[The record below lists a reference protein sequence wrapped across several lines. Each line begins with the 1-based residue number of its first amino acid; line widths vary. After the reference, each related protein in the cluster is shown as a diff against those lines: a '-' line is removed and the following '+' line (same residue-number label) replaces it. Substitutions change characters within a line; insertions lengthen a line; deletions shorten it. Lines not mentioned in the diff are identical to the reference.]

1 MRKHTH
7 LAREFNYDNGST
19 ERQGLYKSHMVNWG
33 CAPFTNKCMHGHD
46 LSGSEEEK
54 NQNYCRNFC
63 KAMCEQ
69 CLSDGEKRQ

>member
-7 LAREFNYDNGST
+7 LAREFNYDNGLT

-33 CAPFTNKCMHGHD
+33 CAPFTNKYMHGHD

-54 NQNYCRNFC
+54 KSKLLPKFLQSNV
-63 KAMCEQ
+63 
-69 CLSDGEKRQ
+69 